1 MLEIAILAIV
11 IALIFDFVNGF
22 NDSANSVAT
31 VIGTRVLRP
40 LQAVALSAAA
50 NFAGPFIFGVAVAT
64 TIAKGIVSPDEIT
77 VYMII
82 GGLAGAIAWS
92 SLCTYFGLP
101 ISNSHSLI
109 GGIMGAGIAGLG
121 FEQLVFGGLT
131 KVFAGIIIAPIGG
144 MIFGIALAGAI
155 IVFLANRRPAIVNRT
170 FGRLQIIS
178 SAWFALT
185 HGANDGQKTMGII
198 VLILFSADLIS
209 EIHMPLWVIFAAA
222 SAMGLGTFFG
232 GYKVI
237 KTLGVR
243 VTRLRPYQGFAAETG
258 GGLMLAVFAIF
269 GIPASTTHAI
279 TGTIM
284 GAGAARRKTCSSLES
299 QQADHIFLGNYHT
312 RSRWTWNC
320 IYLRNPF
327 VCIAI
332 HKEVSS
338 STKNISIH

>member
-1 MLEIAILAIV
+1 MIEIAIAAIIV
-11 IALIFDFVNGF
+11 ALIFDFVNGF

-31 VIGTRVLRP
+31 VIGTRVLKP
-40 LQAVALSAAA
+40 LHAVALSAAA
-50 NFAGPFIFGVAVAT
+50 NFVGPFVFGVAVAT

-82 GGLAGAIAWS
+82 GGLAGAITWS

-109 GGIMGAGIAGLG
+109 GGIMGAGIIGLG
-121 FEQLVFGGLT
+121 FEQLVYGGLT

-144 MIFGIALAGAI
+144 IIFGMALVGIIIA
-155 IVFLANRRPAIVNRT
+155 VFAKRKPAVVNRT
-170 FGRLQIIS
+170 FGRLSIIS
-178 SAWFALT
+178 SIWLALT

-237 KTLGVR
+237 KTLGLKI
-243 VTRLRPYQGFAAETG
+243 TRLKPYQGFAAQTG
-258 GGLMLAVFAIF
+258 GGVMLAIFALL

-279 TGTIM
+279 TGSVM
-284 GAGAARRKTCSSLES
+284 GAGAARRIRAVRWKVSR
-299 QQADHIFLGNYHT
+299 QIIFSWVITIPGAAGLAIAFTYIIH
-312 RSRWTWNC
+312 
-320 IYLRNPF
+320 LF
-327 VCIAI
+327 V
-332 HKEVSS
+332 
-338 STKNISIH
+338 

>member
-1 MLEIAILAIV
+1 MIEVAIGAIIV
-11 IALIFDFVNGF
+11 ALIFDFVNGF

-31 VIGTRVLRP
+31 VIGTRVLKP
-40 LQAVALSAAA
+40 LHAVALSAAA
-50 NFAGPFIFGVAVAT
+50 NFVGPFVFGVAVAT

-109 GGIMGAGIAGLG
+109 GGIMGAGIIGLG
-121 FEQLVFGGLT
+121 FEQLVYGGLT
-131 KVFAGIIIAPIGG
+131 KVFAGIIIAPLGG
-144 MIFGIALAGAI
+144 IAFGMALAGII
-155 IVFLANRRPAIVNRT
+155 IVFFAKRRPAVVNRT
-170 FGRLQIIS
+170 FGRLSIIS
-178 SAWFALT
+178 SAWLALT

-209 EIHMPLWVIFAAA
+209 EIHMPLWVIVAAA

-237 KTLGVR
+237 KTLGLKI
-243 VTRLRPYQGFAAETG
+243 TRLKPYQGFAAQTG
-258 GGLMLAVFAIF
+258 GGLMLAIFAVL

-279 TGTIM
+279 TGSVM
-284 GAGAARRKTCSSLES
+284 GAGAARRKRAVRWKVSR
-299 QQADHIFLGNYHT
+299 QIIFSWVITIPGAAGLAIAFTYIIH
-312 RSRWTWNC
+312 
-320 IYLRNPF
+320 LF
-327 VCIAI
+327 V
-332 HKEVSS
+332 
-338 STKNISIH
+338 

>member
-155 IVFLANRRPAIVNRT
+155 IVFLAKRKPAIVNRT

-209 EIHMPLWVIFAAA
+209 EIHMPLWVIFD
-222 SAMGLGTFFG
+222 S
-232 GYKVI
+232 
-237 KTLGVR
+237 
-243 VTRLRPYQGFAAETG
+243 QS
-258 GGLMLAVFAIF
+258 VFQ
-269 GIPASTTHAI
+269 
-279 TGTIM
+279 
-284 GAGAARRKTCSSLES
+284 SSR
-299 QQADHIFLGNYHT
+299 T
-312 RSRWTWNC
+312 
-320 IYLRNPF
+320 
-327 VCIAI
+327 
-332 HKEVSS
+332 
-338 STKNISIH
+338 

>member
-1 MLEIAILAIV
+1 MIEVAIAAIIV
-11 IALIFDFVNGF
+11 ALIFDFVNGF

-31 VIGTRVLRP
+31 VIGTRVLKP
-40 LQAVALSAAA
+40 IHAVALSAAA
-50 NFAGPFIFGVAVAT
+50 NFVGPFVFGVAVAT

-109 GGIMGAGIAGLG
+109 GGIMGAGIIGLG
-121 FEQLVFGGLT
+121 FEQLVYGGLT

-144 MIFGIALAGAI
+144 IIFGMVLVGIIIA
-155 IVFLANRRPAIVNRT
+155 VFAKRKPAVVNRT
-170 FGRLQIIS
+170 FGRLSIIS
-178 SAWFALT
+178 SVWLALT

-209 EIHMPLWVIFAAA
+209 EIHMPLWVILAAA

-237 KTLGVR
+237 KTLGLKI
-243 VTRLRPYQGFAAETG
+243 TRLKPYQGFAAQTG
-258 GGLMLAVFAIF
+258 GGVMLAIFAIL

-279 TGTIM
+279 TGSVM
-284 GAGAARRKTCSSLES
+284 GAGAARRIRAVRWKVSR
-299 QQADHIFLGNYHT
+299 QIIFSWVITIPGAAGLAIAFTYIIH
-312 RSRWTWNC
+312 
-320 IYLRNPF
+320 LF
-327 VCIAI
+327 V
-332 HKEVSS
+332 
-338 STKNISIH
+338 

>member
-1 MLEIAILAIV
+1 MIEIAIAAIIV
-11 IALIFDFVNGF
+11 ALIFDFVNGF

-31 VIGTRVLRP
+31 VIGTRVLKP
-40 LQAVALSAAA
+40 LHAVALSAAA
-50 NFAGPFIFGVAVAT
+50 NFIGPFVFGVAVAT

-109 GGIMGAGIAGLG
+109 GGIMGAGIIGLG
-121 FEQLVFGGLT
+121 FEQLVYGGLT

-144 MIFGIALAGAI
+144 IIFGMVLVGIIIA
-155 IVFLANRRPAIVNRT
+155 VFAKRKPAVVNRT
-170 FGRLQIIS
+170 FGRLSIIS
-178 SAWFALT
+178 SAWLALT

-237 KTLGVR
+237 KTLGLKI
-243 VTRLRPYQGFAAETG
+243 TRLKPYQGFAAQTG
-258 GGLMLAVFAIF
+258 GGVMLAIFALL

-284 GAGAARRKTCSSLES
+284 GAGAARRKRAVRWKVSR
-299 QQADHIFLGNYHT
+299 QIIFSWVITIPGAAGLGIGFTYIIH
-312 RSRWTWNC
+312 
-320 IYLRNPF
+320 LF
-327 VCIAI
+327 V
-332 HKEVSS
+332 
-338 STKNISIH
+338 

>member
-1 MLEIAILAIV
+1 MIEIAIAAIIV
-11 IALIFDFVNGF
+11 ALIFDFVNGF

-31 VIGTRVLRP
+31 VIGTRVLKP
-40 LQAVALSAAA
+40 LHAVALSAAA
-50 NFAGPFIFGVAVAT
+50 NFVGPFVFGVAVAT

-82 GGLAGAIAWS
+82 GGLAGAITWS

-109 GGIMGAGIAGLG
+109 GGIMGAGIIGLG
-121 FEQLVFGGLT
+121 FEQLVYGGLT
-131 KVFAGIIIAPIGG
+131 KVFAGIIIAPKGG
-144 MIFGIALAGAI
+144 IVFGMALAGI
-155 IVFLANRRPAIVNRT
+155 IIAVLAKRRPAVVNRT

-284 GAGAARRKTCSSLES
+284 GAGAARRKRAVRWKVSR
-299 QQADHIFLGNYHT
+299 QIIFSWVITIPGAAGLGIAFTYVIH
-312 RSRWTWNC
+312 
-320 IYLRNPF
+320 LF
-327 VCIAI
+327 V
-332 HKEVSS
+332 
-338 STKNISIH
+338 

>member
-1 MLEIAILAIV
+1 MIEIAIAAII

-31 VIGTRVLRP
+31 VIGTRVLKP
-40 LQAVALSAAA
+40 LHAVALSAAA
-50 NFAGPFIFGVAVAT
+50 NFVGPFVFGVAVAT

-109 GGIMGAGIAGLG
+109 GGIMGAGIIGLG
-121 FEQLVFGGLT
+121 FEQLVYGGLA

-144 MIFGIALAGAI
+144 VIFGMVLVGIIIA
-155 IVFLANRRPAIVNRT
+155 VFAKRRPAVVNRT

-178 SAWFALT
+178 STWFALT

-209 EIHMPLWVIFAAA
+209 EIHMPLWVILAAA
-222 SAMGLGTFFG
+222 SAMSLGTFFG

-237 KTLGVR
+237 KTLGLR
-243 VTRLRPYQGFAAETG
+243 ITRLKPYQGFAAETG
-258 GGLMLAVFAIF
+258 GGIMLAAFAIL

-279 TGTIM
+279 TGSVM
-284 GAGAARRKTCSSLES
+284 GAGAARRIRAVRWKVSR
-299 QQADHIFLGNYHT
+299 QIIFSWVITIPGAAGLAIAFTYIIH
-312 RSRWTWNC
+312 
-320 IYLRNPF
+320 LF
-327 VCIAI
+327 V
-332 HKEVSS
+332 
-338 STKNISIH
+338 

>member
-1 MLEIAILAIV
+1 MIEIAIGAII

-31 VIGTRVLRP
+31 VIGTRVMRP
-40 LQAVALSAAA
+40 LHAVALSAAA
-50 NFAGPFIFGVAVAT
+50 NFVGPFVFGVAVAT
-64 TIAKGIVSPDEIT
+64 TIAKGIVSPDDIT

-109 GGIMGAGIAGLG
+109 GGIMGAGIIGLG
-121 FEQLVFGGLT
+121 FEQLVYGGLP
-131 KVFAGIIIAPIGG
+131 KVFTGIIIAPIGG
-144 MIFGIALAGAI
+144 
-155 IVFLANRRPAIVNRT
+155 IVFGMVLVGIIIAIFARYKPAVVNRT
-170 FGRLQIIS
+170 FGRLSIIS
-178 SAWFALT
+178 SAWLALT

-237 KTLGVR
+237 KTLGLKI
-243 VTRLRPYQGFAAETG
+243 TRLKPYQGFAAQTG
-258 GGLMLAVFAIF
+258 GGVMLAIFAIL

-279 TGTIM
+279 TGSVM
-284 GAGAARRKTCSSLES
+284 GAGAARRIRAVRCRVSR
-299 QQADHIFLGNYHT
+299 QIIFSWVITIPGAAGLAIAFTYIIH
-312 RSRWTWNC
+312 
-320 IYLRNPF
+320 LF
-327 VCIAI
+327 V
-332 HKEVSS
+332 
-338 STKNISIH
+338 

>member
-1 MLEIAILAIV
+1 MIEIAIGAIIV
-11 IALIFDFVNGF
+11 ALIFDFVNGF

-40 LQAVALSAAA
+40 IHAVAISAVA
-50 NFAGPFIFGVAVAT
+50 NFVGPFIFGVAVAT
-64 TIAKGIVSPDEIT
+64 TIAKGIVSPDDIT

-82 GGLAGAIAWS
+82 GGLAGAITWS
-92 SLCTYFGLP
+92 TLCTYFGLP

-121 FEQLVFGGLT
+121 FEKLVYDGLT
-131 KVFAGIIIAPIGG
+131 KVFAGIVIAPIGG
-144 MIFGIALAGAI
+144 MIFGIALTGI
-155 IVFLANRRPAIVNRT
+155 IITLLARRKPAIVNKT

-198 VLILFSADLIS
+198 VLILFSAEMIPEL
-209 EIHMPLWVIFAAA
+209 EMPLWVIFAAA
-222 SAMGLGTFFG
+222 TAMGLGTFFG

-237 KTLGVR
+237 KTLGVK

-258 GGLMLAVFAIF
+258 GGLMLAIFATL

-284 GAGAARRKTCSSLES
+284 GSGAARRKRAVRWKVSR
-299 QQADHIFLGNYHT
+299 QIIFSWMITIPGAAGLGIAFTFIIH
-312 RSRWTWNC
+312 
-320 IYLRNPF
+320 LF
-327 VCIAI
+327 V
-332 HKEVSS
+332 
-338 STKNISIH
+338 

>member
-1 MLEIAILAIV
+1 MIEVAIGAIIV
-11 IALIFDFVNGF
+11 ALIFDFVNGF

-31 VIGTRVLRP
+31 VIGTRVLKP
-40 LQAVALSAAA
+40 LHAVALSAAA
-50 NFAGPFIFGVAVAT
+50 NFVGPFIFGVAVAT

-121 FEQLVFGGLT
+121 FEQLVYGGLV

-144 MIFGIALAGAI
+144 
-155 IVFLANRRPAIVNRT
+155 IVFGMALVGIVIAIFAKYRPAIVNRT
-170 FGRLQIIS
+170 FGRLSIIS
-178 SAWFALT
+178 SAWLALT

-209 EIHMPLWVIFAAA
+209 EIHMPLWVILAAA

-237 KTLGVR
+237 KTLGFKI
-243 VTRLRPYQGFAAETG
+243 TRLKPYQGFAAQTG
-258 GGLMLAVFAIF
+258 GGLMLAIFAIL

-279 TGTIM
+279 TGSVM
-284 GAGAARRKTCSSLES
+284 GAGAARRKRAVRWKVSR
-299 QQADHIFLGNYHT
+299 QIIFSWIITIPGAAGLGIAFTYIIH
-312 RSRWTWNC
+312 
-320 IYLRNPF
+320 LF
-327 VCIAI
+327 V
-332 HKEVSS
+332 
-338 STKNISIH
+338 

>member
-1 MLEIAILAIV
+1 MIEIAIAAIIV
-11 IALIFDFVNGF
+11 ALIFDFVNGF

-31 VIGTRVLRP
+31 VIGTRVLKP
-40 LQAVALSAAA
+40 LHAVALSAAA
-50 NFAGPFIFGVAVAT
+50 NFVGPFVFGVAVAT

-109 GGIMGAGIAGLG
+109 GGIMGAGIIGLG
-121 FEQLVFGGLT
+121 FEQLVYGGLT
-131 KVFAGIIIAPIGG
+131 KVFTGIIIAPIGG
-144 MIFGIALAGAI
+144 IIFGMVLVGIIIA
-155 IVFLANRRPAIVNRT
+155 VFAKRKPAVVNRT
-170 FGRLQIIS
+170 FGRLSIIS
-178 SAWFALT
+178 SAWLALT

-237 KTLGVR
+237 KTLGLKI
-243 VTRLRPYQGFAAETG
+243 TRLKPYQGFAAQTG
-258 GGLMLAVFAIF
+258 GGVMLAIFAIL

-279 TGTIM
+279 TGSVM
-284 GAGAARRKTCSSLES
+284 GAGAARRVRAVRWKVSR
-299 QQADHIFLGNYHT
+299 QIIFSWVITIPGAAGLAIAFTYIIH
-312 RSRWTWNC
+312 
-320 IYLRNPF
+320 LF
-327 VCIAI
+327 V
-332 HKEVSS
+332 
-338 STKNISIH
+338 

>member
-1 MLEIAILAIV
+1 MIEVAIGAIIV
-11 IALIFDFVNGF
+11 ALIFDFVNGF

-31 VIGTRVLRP
+31 VIGTRVLKP
-40 LQAVALSAAA
+40 LHAVALSAAA
-50 NFAGPFIFGVAVAT
+50 NFVGPFVFGVAVAT

-109 GGIMGAGIAGLG
+109 GGIMGAGIIGLG
-121 FEQLVFGGLT
+121 FEQLVYGGLT
-131 KVFAGIIIAPIGG
+131 KVFAGIIIAPLGG
-144 MIFGIALAGAI
+144 IAFGMALAGII
-155 IVFLANRRPAIVNRT
+155 IVFFAKRRPAVVNRT
-170 FGRLQIIS
+170 FGKLSIIS
-178 SAWFALT
+178 SAWLALT

-209 EIHMPLWVIFAAA
+209 EIHMPLWVIIAAA

-237 KTLGVR
+237 KTLGLKI
-243 VTRLRPYQGFAAETG
+243 TRLKPYQGFAAQTG
-258 GGLMLAVFAIF
+258 GGLMLAIFAVL

-279 TGTIM
+279 TGSVM
-284 GAGAARRKTCSSLES
+284 GAGAARRKRAVRWKVSR
-299 QQADHIFLGNYHT
+299 QIIFSWVITIPGAAGLAIAFTYIIH
-312 RSRWTWNC
+312 
-320 IYLRNPF
+320 LF
-327 VCIAI
+327 V
-332 HKEVSS
+332 
-338 STKNISIH
+338 

>member
-1 MLEIAILAIV
+1 MIEIAIAAIIV
-11 IALIFDFVNGF
+11 ALIFDFVNGF

-31 VIGTRVLRP
+31 VIGTRVLKP
-40 LQAVALSAAA
+40 LHAVALSAAA
-50 NFAGPFIFGVAVAT
+50 NFVGPFVFGVAVAT

-109 GGIMGAGIAGLG
+109 GGIMGAGIIGLG
-121 FEQLVFGGLT
+121 FEQLVYGGLA
-131 KVFAGIIIAPIGG
+131 KVFTGIIIAPIGG
-144 MIFGIALAGAI
+144 VIFGMVLVGIIIA
-155 IVFLANRRPAIVNRT
+155 VFAKRKPAVVNRT
-170 FGRLQIIS
+170 FGRLSIIS
-178 SAWFALT
+178 SAWLALT

-237 KTLGVR
+237 KTLGLR
-243 VTRLRPYQGFAAETG
+243 ITRLKPYQGFAAQTG
-258 GGLMLAVFAIF
+258 GGIMLAAFAIL

-279 TGTIM
+279 TGSVM
-284 GAGAARRKTCSSLES
+284 GAGAARRIRAVRWKVSR
-299 QQADHIFLGNYHT
+299 QIIFSWVITIPGAAGLAIAFTYIIH
-312 RSRWTWNC
+312 
-320 IYLRNPF
+320 LF
-327 VCIAI
+327 V
-332 HKEVSS
+332 
-338 STKNISIH
+338 

>member
-155 IVFLANRRPAIVNRT
+155 IVFLAKRKPAIVNRT

-258 GGLMLAVFAIF
+258 GGVMLAIFAIL

-279 TGTIM
+279 TGSVM
-284 GAGAARRKTCSSLES
+284 GAGAARRIRAVRWKVSR
-299 QQADHIFLGNYHT
+299 QIIFSWVITIPGAAGLAIAFTYIIH
-312 RSRWTWNC
+312 
-320 IYLRNPF
+320 LF
-327 VCIAI
+327 V
-332 HKEVSS
+332 
-338 STKNISIH
+338 

>member
-1 MLEIAILAIV
+1 MYELAIAAII

-40 LQAVALSAAA
+40 IHAVALSAAA
-50 NFAGPFIFGVAVAT
+50 NFIGPFVFGVAVAT

-109 GGIMGAGIAGLG
+109 GGIMGAAIIGLG
-121 FEQLVFGGLT
+121 FETLVYGGLT

-144 MIFGIALAGAI
+144 
-155 IVFLANRRPAIVNRT
+155 IVFGMALVGIIIAVFAKRRPAVINRT
-170 FGRLQIIS
+170 FGRLSIIS
-178 SAWFALT
+178 SAWLALT

-198 VLILFSADLIS
+198 VLILFSAGIIS
-209 EIHMPLWVIFAAA
+209 EIHMPLWVIVAAA

-237 KTLGVR
+237 KTLGLKI
-243 VTRLRPYQGFAAETG
+243 TRLKPYQGFAAQTG
-258 GGLMLAVFAIF
+258 GGVMLAIFAVL

-279 TGTIM
+279 TGSVM
-284 GAGAARRKTCSSLES
+284 GAGAARRIRAVRWKVSR
-299 QQADHIFLGNYHT
+299 QIIFSWVITIPGAAGLAIAFTYIIH
-312 RSRWTWNC
+312 
-320 IYLRNPF
+320 LF
-327 VCIAI
+327 V
-332 HKEVSS
+332 
-338 STKNISIH
+338 

>member
-1 MLEIAILAIV
+1 MIEVAIAAIIV
-11 IALIFDFVNGF
+11 ALIFDFVNGF

-31 VIGTRVLRP
+31 VIGTRVLKP
-40 LQAVALSAAA
+40 IHAVALSAAA
-50 NFAGPFIFGVAVAT
+50 NFVGPFIFGVAVAT
-64 TIAKGIVSPDEIT
+64 TIAKGIVSPDDIT

-109 GGIMGAGIAGLG
+109 GGIMGAGIIGLG
-121 FEQLVFGGLT
+121 FEQLVYGGLT
-131 KVFAGIIIAPIGG
+131 KVFTGIIIAPIGG
-144 MIFGIALAGAI
+144 IIFGMALVGIIIAIFAK
-155 IVFLANRRPAIVNRT
+155 RKPAVVNRT
-170 FGRLQIIS
+170 FGRLSIIS
-178 SAWFALT
+178 SAWLALT

-237 KTLGVR
+237 KTLGLKI
-243 VTRLRPYQGFAAETG
+243 TRLKPYQGFAAQTG
-258 GGLMLAVFAIF
+258 GGVMLAIFAIL

-279 TGTIM
+279 TGSVM
-284 GAGAARRKTCSSLES
+284 GAGAARRIRAVRWRVSR
-299 QQADHIFLGNYHT
+299 QIIFSWIITIPGAAGLAIAFTYIIH
-312 RSRWTWNC
+312 
-320 IYLRNPF
+320 LF
-327 VCIAI
+327 V
-332 HKEVSS
+332 
-338 STKNISIH
+338 

>member
-1 MLEIAILAIV
+1 MIEIAIAAIIV
-11 IALIFDFVNGF
+11 ALIFDFVNGF

-31 VIGTRVLRP
+31 VIGTRVLKP
-40 LQAVALSAAA
+40 LHAVALSAAA
-50 NFAGPFIFGVAVAT
+50 NFVGPFVFGVAVAT

-109 GGIMGAGIAGLG
+109 GGIMGAGIIGLG
-121 FEQLVFGGLT
+121 FEQLVYGGLT

-144 MIFGIALAGAI
+144 IIFGMVLVGIIIA
-155 IVFLANRRPAIVNRT
+155 VFARRRPAVVNRT
-170 FGRLQIIS
+170 FGRLSIIS
-178 SAWFALT
+178 SAWLALT

-209 EIHMPLWVIFAAA
+209 EIHMPLWVILAAA

-237 KTLGVR
+237 KTLGLKI
-243 VTRLRPYQGFAAETG
+243 TRLKPYQGFAAQTG
-258 GGLMLAVFAIF
+258 GGVMLAIFAIL

-279 TGTIM
+279 TGSVM
-284 GAGAARRKTCSSLES
+284 GAGAARRIRAVRWKVSR
-299 QQADHIFLGNYHT
+299 QIIFSWVITIPGAAGLAIAFTYIIH
-312 RSRWTWNC
+312 
-320 IYLRNPF
+320 LF
-327 VCIAI
+327 V
-332 HKEVSS
+332 
-338 STKNISIH
+338 

>member
-1 MLEIAILAIV
+1 MIEIAIAAIIV
-11 IALIFDFVNGF
+11 ALIFDFVNGF

-40 LQAVALSAAA
+40 LHAVALSAAA
-50 NFAGPFIFGVAVAT
+50 NFVGPFIFGVAVAT

-109 GGIMGAGIAGLG
+109 GGIMGAGIIGLG
-121 FEQLVFGGLT
+121 FEQLVYGGLT

-144 MIFGIALAGAI
+144 VIFGMVLVGI
-155 IVFLANRRPAIVNRT
+155 IITVFAKRKPAVVNRT

-237 KTLGVR
+237 KTLGLR
-243 VTRLRPYQGFAAETG
+243 ITRLKPYQGFAAETG
-258 GGLMLAVFAIF
+258 GGIMLAVFAIL

-284 GAGAARRKTCSSLES
+284 GAGAARRVRAVRWKVSR
-299 QQADHIFLGNYHT
+299 QIIFSWVITIPGAAGLAIAFTYIIH
-312 RSRWTWNC
+312 
-320 IYLRNPF
+320 LF
-327 VCIAI
+327 V
-332 HKEVSS
+332 
-338 STKNISIH
+338 

>member
-1 MLEIAILAIV
+1 MIEIAIAAII

-31 VIGTRVLRP
+31 VIGTRVLKP
-40 LQAVALSAAA
+40 LHAVALSAAA
-50 NFAGPFIFGVAVAT
+50 NFVGPFVFGVAVAT

-109 GGIMGAGIAGLG
+109 GGIMGAGIIGLG
-121 FEQLVFGGLT
+121 FEQLVYGGLT
-131 KVFAGIIIAPIGG
+131 KVFTGIIIAPIGG
-144 MIFGIALAGAI
+144 
-155 IVFLANRRPAIVNRT
+155 IVFGMALVGIIIAVFAKRRPAVVNRT
-170 FGRLQIIS
+170 FGRLSIIS
-178 SAWFALT
+178 SAWLALT
-185 HGANDGQKTMGII
+185 HGANEVLKTMGII

-222 SAMGLGTFFG
+222 SAMGFGTFFG

-237 KTLGVR
+237 KTLGLKI
-243 VTRLRPYQGFAAETG
+243 TRLKPYQGFAAQTG
-258 GGLMLAVFAIF
+258 GGVMLAIFALL

-279 TGTIM
+279 TGSVM
-284 GAGAARRKTCSSLES
+284 GAGAARRIRAVRWKVSR
-299 QQADHIFLGNYHT
+299 QIIFSWVITIPGAAGLAIAFTYIIH
-312 RSRWTWNC
+312 
-320 IYLRNPF
+320 LF
-327 VCIAI
+327 V
-332 HKEVSS
+332 
-338 STKNISIH
+338 

>member
-1 MLEIAILAIV
+1 MYELAIAAIIV
-11 IALIFDFVNGF
+11 ALIFDFVNGF

-40 LQAVALSAAA
+40 IHAVALSAAA
-50 NFAGPFIFGVAVAT
+50 NFIGPFVFGVAVAT

-109 GGIMGAGIAGLG
+109 GGIMGAAIIGLG
-121 FEQLVFGGLT
+121 FETLVYGGLT

-144 MIFGIALAGAI
+144 MVFGMALVGIIIA
-155 IVFLANRRPAIVNRT
+155 VFAKRRPAVVNRT
-170 FGRLQIIS
+170 FGRLSIIS
-178 SAWFALT
+178 SAWLALT

-198 VLILFSADLIS
+198 VLILFSAGIIS
-209 EIHMPLWVIFAAA
+209 EIHMPLWVIVAAA

-237 KTLGVR
+237 KTLGLKI
-243 VTRLRPYQGFAAETG
+243 TRLKPYQGFAAQTG
-258 GGLMLAVFAIF
+258 GGMMLAIFAVL

-279 TGTIM
+279 TGSVM
-284 GAGAARRKTCSSLES
+284 GAGAARRKRAVRWKVSR
-299 QQADHIFLGNYHT
+299 QIIFSWVITIPGAAGLAIAFTYIIH
-312 RSRWTWNC
+312 
-320 IYLRNPF
+320 LF
-327 VCIAI
+327 V
-332 HKEVSS
+332 
-338 STKNISIH
+338 

>member
-1 MLEIAILAIV
+1 MYELAIAAIIV
-11 IALIFDFVNGF
+11 ALIFDFVNGF

-31 VIGTRVLRP
+31 VIGTRVMKP
-40 LQAVALSAAA
+40 LHAVALSAAA
-50 NFAGPFIFGVAVAT
+50 NFVGPFVFGVAVAT

-109 GGIMGAGIAGLG
+109 GGIMGAAIIGLG
-121 FEQLVFGGLT
+121 FETLVYGGLT

-144 MIFGIALAGAI
+144 IVFGMALAGIIIAI
-155 IVFLANRRPAIVNRT
+155 FAKRKPAVVNRT
-170 FGRLQIIS
+170 FGRLSIIS
-178 SAWFALT
+178 SAWLALT

-198 VLILFSADLIS
+198 VLILFSAGIIS
-209 EIHMPLWVIFAAA
+209 EIHMPLWVIVAAA

-237 KTLGVR
+237 KTLGLKI
-243 VTRLRPYQGFAAETG
+243 TRLKPYQGFAAQTG
-258 GGLMLAVFAIF
+258 GGVMLAIFAVL

-279 TGTIM
+279 TGSVM
-284 GAGAARRKTCSSLES
+284 GAGAARRIRAVRWKVSR
-299 QQADHIFLGNYHT
+299 QIIFSWVITIPGAAGLAIAFTYIIH
-312 RSRWTWNC
+312 
-320 IYLRNPF
+320 LF
-327 VCIAI
+327 V
-332 HKEVSS
+332 
-338 STKNISIH
+338 

>member
-1 MLEIAILAIV
+1 MIEIAIAAII

-31 VIGTRVLRP
+31 VIGTRVLKP
-40 LQAVALSAAA
+40 LHAVALSAAA
-50 NFAGPFIFGVAVAT
+50 NFVGPFVFGVAVAT

-82 GGLAGAIAWS
+82 GGLAGAITWS

-109 GGIMGAGIAGLG
+109 GGIMGAGIIGLG
-121 FEQLVFGGLT
+121 FEQLVYGGLT

-144 MIFGIALAGAI
+144 IVFGMALAGI
-155 IVFLANRRPAIVNRT
+155 IIMVLAKRRPAIVNRT

-237 KTLGVR
+237 KTLGLR
-243 VTRLRPYQGFAAETG
+243 VTRLKPYQGFAAETG
-258 GGLMLAVFAIF
+258 GGLMLAVFAIL

-284 GAGAARRKTCSSLES
+284 GAGAARRIRAVRWKVSR
-299 QQADHIFLGNYHT
+299 QIIFSWIITIPGAAGLAIAFTYIIH
-312 RSRWTWNC
+312 
-320 IYLRNPF
+320 LF
-327 VCIAI
+327 V
-332 HKEVSS
+332 
-338 STKNISIH
+338 

>member
-1 MLEIAILAIV
+1 MIEVASAAIIV
-11 IALIFDFVNGF
+11 ALIFDFVNGF

-31 VIGTRVLRP
+31 VIGTRVLKP
-40 LQAVALSAAA
+40 LHAVALSAAA
-50 NFAGPFIFGVAVAT
+50 NFIGPFVFGVAVAT

-109 GGIMGAGIAGLG
+109 GGIMGAGIIGLG
-121 FEQLVFGGLT
+121 FEQLVYGGLT

-144 MIFGIALAGAI
+144 IIFGMALVGIIIA
-155 IVFLANRRPAIVNRT
+155 VFAKRRPAVVNRT
-170 FGRLQIIS
+170 FGRLSIIS
-178 SAWFALT
+178 SAWLALT

-209 EIHMPLWVIFAAA
+209 EIHMPLWVILAAA
-222 SAMGLGTFFG
+222 SAMSLGTFFG

-237 KTLGVR
+237 KTLGFKI
-243 VTRLRPYQGFAAETG
+243 TRLKPYQGFAAQTG
-258 GGLMLAVFAIF
+258 GGLMLAIFAIL

-279 TGTIM
+279 TGSVM
-284 GAGAARRKTCSSLES
+284 GAGAARRIRAVRWKVSR
-299 QQADHIFLGNYHT
+299 QIIFSWVITIPGAAGLAIAFTYIIH
-312 RSRWTWNC
+312 
-320 IYLRNPF
+320 LF
-327 VCIAI
+327 V
-332 HKEVSS
+332 
-338 STKNISIH
+338 

>member
-40 LQAVALSAAA
+40 LHAVALSATA
-50 NFAGPFIFGVAVAT
+50 NFVGPFIFGVAVAT

-109 GGIMGAGIAGLG
+109 GGIMGAGIIGLG
-121 FEQLVFGGLT
+121 FEQLVYGGLT

-144 MIFGIALAGAI
+144 IVFGMALAGAI
-155 IVFLANRRPAIVNRT
+155 IVFLAKRRPAVVNRT

-198 VLILFSADLIS
+198 VLILFSANLID

-222 SAMGLGTFFG
+222 GAMGLGTFFG

-237 KTLGVR
+237 KTLGLKI
-243 VTRLRPYQGFAAETG
+243 TRLKPYQGFAAQTG
-258 GGLMLAVFAIF
+258 GGLMLAIFAVL

-279 TGTIM
+279 TGSVM
-284 GAGAARRKTCSSLES
+284 GAGAARRKRAVRWKVSR
-299 QQADHIFLGNYHT
+299 QIIFSWVITIPGAAGLAIAFTYIIH
-312 RSRWTWNC
+312 
-320 IYLRNPF
+320 LF
-327 VCIAI
+327 V
-332 HKEVSS
+332 
-338 STKNISIH
+338 